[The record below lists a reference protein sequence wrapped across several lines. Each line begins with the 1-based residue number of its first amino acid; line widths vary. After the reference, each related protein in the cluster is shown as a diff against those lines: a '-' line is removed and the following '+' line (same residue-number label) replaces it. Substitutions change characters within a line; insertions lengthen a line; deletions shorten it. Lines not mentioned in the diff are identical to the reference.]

1 MVFSNAHPSSFGY
14 YSVRIGS
21 RDIEGSVTKLRKIW
35 EKHYP
40 EDPMNF
46 VFADEFYL
54 LQYKSE
60 SRFGKF
66 YTLLC
71 LLSLLITC
79 LGLYGLF
86 IFYLN
91 QKKHEISIRKI
102 NGSTVAEVSVML
114 FKNFLTWLLFAFLLA
129 VPVSWLVMQKWL
141 ENFAYK
147 TQLSWWIFL
156 VAGLVVMV
164 LSVLT
169 IGLLSYRAAT
179 KNPVETLRYE

>member
-14 YSVRIGS
+14 YSVRIGTS
-21 RDIEGSVTKLRKIW
+21 DIEGSVSKLKSIW

-86 IFYLN
+86 VFYLN
-91 QKKHEISIRKI
+91 EKSNEISIRKI
-102 NGSTVAEVSVML
+102 HGSTVAEVTIL
-114 FKNFLTWLLFAFLLA
+114 IFKDFLKWLLFAFVMA

-147 TQLSWWIFL
+147 TILSWWIFL
-156 VAGLVVMV
+156 VAGLIVML

-169 IGLLSYRAAT
+169 VSLLSWRAAT
-179 KNPVETLRYE
+179 KNPVEALRYE